1 LRQIEKDF
9 MLQGIP
15 FSFPEKAI
23 NREEIITVLAKY
35 LQTSQLIS
43 GQKLPGLLYQ
53 LDISENEIAK
63 LAINTPNSH
72 WAETLAE
79 IILFRCFTK
88 VYWRQKMK

>member
-1 LRQIEKDF
+1 

-23 NREEIITVLAKY
+23 NRDEIIDVLANY

-43 GQKLPGLLYQ
+43 GKKLPGLLYQ

-63 LAINTPNSH
+63 RPINAPNSN
-72 WAETLAE
+72 WAKTLAE